1 METLRRRIGDFQG
14 WRRRVQTWASKV
26 PSHTHTHTH
35 THTFPALDRAH
46 LGRHAAR
53 PEPRHYHQHIARAK
67 VPIHSKVGRN
77 EFSGQFGL

>member
-26 PSHTHTHTH
+26 PSHTHT
-35 THTFPALDRAH
+35 FPALDRAH

-53 PEPRHYHQHIARAK
+53 PEPRHYHQPIARAK
-67 VPIHSKVGRN
+67 APIHSKVGRN
-77 EFSGQFGL
+77 EFSGQIRQFGL